1 MDYDK
6 LMELAVKLA
15 YRKGQRDTL
24 NQTMTRIYDSR
35 FDIDKSPGYRQAMTE
50 VWFLMQAEYLEHDVW
65 VKATQESFKAMG
77 FSVN

>member
-35 FDIDKSPGYRQAMTE
+35 FDIDKSPEYRQAMTE